1 MNVLSITQLNNLIKR
16 TIDREYLLKNVYV
29 SGTIINAKRHSS
41 GHVYFTL
48 KDEESSIDVTMWS
61 STVQSKGLA
70 NSFQNGL
77 LVTIKASVN
86 FYNKMGRLNLI
97 ATDMQVGSKSP
108 LQLEFDALQRELAA
122 LGYFDDAHKQ
132 PIPVLSSCIGIVTSP
147 TGAVIHDILHI
158 SEHRNPL
165 MQFKLFS
172 VPVQGS
178 TAGPIIAKGIEAADK
193 DPDVDVIIVG
203 RGGGSMEDLWCFN
216 DRVVIEAIYNSST
229 PIISAV
235 GHETDYTLADYA
247 ADIRGA
253 TPSHAAEIAVLPLAT
268 LQQNLQQKFDYI
280 QYVMSQTLQQKRI
293 ELSTIFNRRLGFP
306 ALQLIHKQNSLLQS
320 YKEKMQTLTS
330 QRLQQETHKL
340 SLITQELSLQ
350 NPLHLMVKGY
360 SKIEKEGNVVKSVQY
375 LAKGDSFSI
384 SLSDGSIHAVVEE
397 VLPNGSITEK
407 L

>member
-1 MNVLSITQLNNLIKR
+1 M
-16 TIDREYLLKNVYV
+16 
-29 SGTIINAKRHSS
+29 
-41 GHVYFTL
+41 
-48 KDEESSIDVTMWS
+48 
-61 STVQSKGLA
+61 
-70 NSFQNGL
+70 
-77 LVTIKASVN
+77 
-86 FYNKMGRLNLI
+86 
-97 ATDMQVGSKSP
+97 
-108 LQLEFDALQRELAA
+108 
-122 LGYFDDAHKQ
+122 
-132 PIPVLSSCIGIVTSP
+132 
-147 TGAVIHDILHI
+147 
-158 SEHRNPL
+158 
-165 MQFKLFS
+165 
-172 VPVQGS
+172 
-178 TAGPIIAKGIEAADK
+178 
-193 DPDVDVIIVG
+193 
-203 RGGGSMEDLWCFN
+203 

-330 QRLQQETHKL
+330 QRLQQEKHKL